1 MKIGFFGDGPW
12 SHKSLEKLLSDKRY
26 SVEFICVRFNNPDN
40 FLLDKSRELGIDLL
54 IEKNIN
60 EISFQKRLK
69 KYKCDLFVSMSFDQ
83 IFKKETFNIPQ
94 KGTINCHAGKLPLYR
109 GRNILNWALINGE
122 SEFGIT
128 VHFIDEGIDTGDI
141 ILQETFK
148 ITLEDNYKTLLEKAY
163 ISCPKLL
170 IKAIDSIYY
179 GNYTRLSQPLGP
191 EHGIYCCKRMLG
203 DELLNW
209 NQSSLNI
216 FNFIRA
222 LTYPGPAAR
231 TKIGGDEIKI
241 LKSDLINNAP
251 NYIGIPGT
259 LLLKDK
265 KGFLVKTQDSFIRIT
280 KWEAP
285 KKLKVGMRFR

>member
-12 SHKSLEKLLSDKRY
+12 SHKSLEILLFDQKY
-26 SVEFICVRFNNPDN
+26 SVEFICVRFNNPDS
-40 FLLDKSRELGIDLL
+40 FLIDKCRELGIALF

-60 EISFQKRLK
+60 EISFQKKLK
-69 KYKCDLFVSMSFDQ
+69 KFNCDLFVSMSFDQ
-83 IFKKETFNIPQ
+83 IFKKETFDIPK

-141 ILQETFK
+141 IEQETFK
-148 ITLEDNYKTLLEKAY
+148 ITLKDNYKTLLEKAY
-163 ISCPKLL
+163 INCPKLL

-179 GNYTRLSQPLGP
+179 GNYTRISQPLGP
-191 EHGIYCCKRMLG
+191 EHGIYCCRRIIG
-203 DELLNW
+203 DEILNW
-209 NQSSLNI
+209 NQSSLYI

-231 TKIGGDEIKI
+231 TKIEGDEIKI

-251 NYIGIPGT
+251 DYIGIPGT
-259 LLLKDK
+259 LLFKDK

-280 KWEAP
+280 EWEGR
-285 KKLKVGMRFR
+285 KKLRVGMRFS

>member
-12 SHKSLEKLLSDKRY
+12 SHKSLEILLFDQKY

-40 FLLDKSRELGIDLL
+40 FLIDKCRELGIALF

>member
-12 SHKSLEKLLSDKRY
+12 SHKSLEILLFDQKY

-40 FLLDKSRELGIDLL
+40 FLLNKCRELGIDLL
-54 IEKNIN
+54 IEENIN
-60 EISFQKRLK
+60 EISFQKKLK
-69 KYKCDLFVSMSFDQ
+69 KYNCDLFVSMSFDQ
-83 IFKKETFNIPQ
+83 IFKKETFDIPK

-141 ILQETFK
+141 IEQETFK
-148 ITLEDNYKTLLEKAY
+148 ITLKDNYKTLLEKAY
-163 ISCPKLL
+163 INCPKLL
-170 IKAIDSIYY
+170 IKAIDSIYN
-179 GNYTRLSQPLGP
+179 GNYIRISQPLGP
-191 EHGIYCCKRMLG
+191 EQGIYCCRRILG
-203 DELLNW
+203 DEVLNW

-231 TKIGGDEIKI
+231 TKIEGDEIKI
-241 LKSDLINNAP
+241 LKSDLINNSP

-259 LLLKDK
+259 LLFKDK

-285 KKLKVGMRFR
+285 KKLRVGMRFS

>member
-12 SHKSLEKLLSDKRY
+12 SHKSLEFLLLDPKY
-26 SVEFICVRFNNPDN
+26 SVEFICVRYKKPDD
-40 FLLDKSRELGIDLL
+40 FLLNKSIEFGIDLFV
-54 IEKNIN
+54 EKNIN
-60 EISFQKRLK
+60 DNSFRKKIK
-69 KYKCDLFVSMSFDQ
+69 KYNCDLFVSMSFDQ
-83 IFKKETFNIPQ
+83 IFMKETFNIPE

-141 ILQETFK
+141 IEQETFE
-148 ITLEDNYKTLLEKAY
+148 ITLKDDYKTLLEKAY
-163 ISCPKLL
+163 IYCPKLL
-170 IKAIDSIYY
+170 IKAINSIYHD
-179 GNYTRLSQPLGP
+179 NYLRISQPLGP
-191 EHGIYCCKRMLG
+191 QHGIYCCKRVLG
-203 DELLNW
+203 DEVLNW

-231 TKIGGDEIKI
+231 TKVEGVEIKI
-241 LKSDLINNAP
+241 LESSLINNAP
-251 NYIGIPGT
+251 KYIGIPGT

-265 KGFLVKTQDSFIRIT
+265 NGFLVKTKDSFVRIT
-280 KWEAP
+280 KWESP
-285 KKLKVGMRFR
+285 KKLSVGMRFS

>member
-12 SHKSLEKLLSDKRY
+12 SHKSLEKLLLDEKY
-26 SVEFICVRFNNPDN
+26 SIEFICVRFNNPDD
-40 FLLDKSRELGIDLL
+40 FLLEKSRELGIDLF

-60 EISFQKRLK
+60 DISFQEKLK
-69 KYKCDLFVSMSFDQ
+69 KYNCDLFVSMSFDQ
-83 IFKKETFNIPQ
+83 IFKKETFNIPK

-122 SEFGIT
+122 KEFGIT
-128 VHFIDEGIDTGDI
+128 VHFVDEGIDTGDI
-141 ILQETFK
+141 IKQETHE
-148 ITLEDNYKTLLEKAY
+148 ITLKDNYKTLLEKAY
-163 ISCPKLL
+163 INCPKLL

-179 GNYTRLSQPLGP
+179 SNYTLISQPLGP
-191 EHGIYCCKRMLG
+191 QYGFYCCKRKIG
-203 DELLNW
+203 DEVINW

-231 TKIGGDEIKI
+231 TEIEGNEIKI
-241 LKSDLINNAP
+241 LESDLINNAP

-259 LLLKDK
+259 LLFKDEN
-265 KGFLVKTQDSFIRIT
+265 GFLVKTQDSFVRIT
-280 KWEAP
+280 KWESP
-285 KKLKVGMRFR
+285 QKLRVGMRFS